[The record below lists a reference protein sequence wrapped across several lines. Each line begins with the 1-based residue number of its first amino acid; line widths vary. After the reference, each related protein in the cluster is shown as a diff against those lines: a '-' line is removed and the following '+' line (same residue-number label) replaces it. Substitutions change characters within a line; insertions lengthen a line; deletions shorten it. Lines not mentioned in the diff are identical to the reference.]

1 MAGASGGMLIAFVA
15 GLLLAH
21 YTKLNKLEVGYG
33 ILFMV
38 CGSAYLTAWI
48 IMHLLVPKFRKI
60 VL

>member
-1 MAGASGGMLIAFVA
+1 MGGILIARAA
-15 GLLLAH
+15 GGLLAH
-21 YTKLNKLEVGYG
+21 FTKLGKMEV
-33 ILFMV
+33 V